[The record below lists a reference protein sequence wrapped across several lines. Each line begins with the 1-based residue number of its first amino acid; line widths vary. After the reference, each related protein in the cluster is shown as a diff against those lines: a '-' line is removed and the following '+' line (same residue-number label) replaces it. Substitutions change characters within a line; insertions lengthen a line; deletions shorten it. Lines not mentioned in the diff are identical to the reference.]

1 MLREWF
7 FVAKDQLDWK
17 KLLSVHRSGEAARSV
32 PSSLP
37 VASNQFSKLVVL
49 IDPTSTVTYPYIYST
64 HFGGLLVESNYITSC
79 STNSS
84 KHGSCWTTCLW
95 PPKTIISVFIAT
107 KELKGQSDESWPWD
121 LNSPPSLEVLSPK
134 GTQGNSRLQ
143 HNLQP

>member
-37 VASNQFSKLVVL
+37 VASNQFSKLVIL
-49 IDPTSTVTYPYIYST
+49 IDPTSTYPYIYST

-84 KHGSCWTTCLW
+84 IRTVRVEQPACGHQK
-95 PPKTIISVFIAT
+95 
-107 KELKGQSDESWPWD
+107 QSYQF
-121 LNSPPSLEVLSPK
+121 LSPPRSWKDKVTNHGHGTSIVLPNLEVLSPK